1 MQLSKFTDYSFRA
14 LIYLARNRNRR
25 CTVEE
30 LAAQLETSHNHM
42 KKVICRLAAHRY
54 VKSTKGR
61 TGGLFLG
68 DEPEN
73 IVLSDVLL
81 LAEGNMNLLMCYNS
95 CSSCPLQKQQC
106 ALKKISRNALQKFIN
121 EFKNRTLKDIL

>member
-1 MQLSKFTDYSFRA
+1 
-14 LIYLARNRNRR
+14 
-25 CTVEE
+25 
-30 LAAQLETSHNHM
+30 M

-121 EFKNRTLKDIL
+121 EFKNRTLQDIL